1 LYERLL
7 CPLTTNPL
15 FHFFTGVFMANV
27 TQQSTAKYQLI
38 AITLAS
44 SLMLFACSD
53 KGGEANKASNTT
65 KAASSEPPSAAK
77 SATTTTTTATTTAPV
92 AAATPLME
100 NFEGKL
106 CKSLETVAPQAQQ
119 LGAVGTQ
126 AQLVMSVAS
135 AFDTNP
141 TALRRVSAEID
152 TIASASCPAART
164 TLLKALKMASLQEAV
179 R

>member
-1 LYERLL
+1 
-7 CPLTTNPL
+7 
-15 FHFFTGVFMANV
+15 MANV
-27 TQQSTAKYQLI
+27 TQKSAAKYPLI
-38 AITLAS
+38 AIMLAS
-44 SLMLFACSD
+44 LLMLFACSD
-53 KGGEANKASNTT
+53 KGGEANKAG
-65 KAASSEPPSAAK
+65 SAAK
-77 SATTTTTTATTTAPV
+77 ATGSESSSTAKPASTAATVTTTTSPV
-92 AAATPLME
+92 AAAAPLMD

-106 CKSLETVAPQAQQ
+106 CKSLETVAPQAAQ

-126 AQLVMSVAS
+126 AQLVMAVAS

-152 TIASASCPAART
+152 TIASASCPAARN